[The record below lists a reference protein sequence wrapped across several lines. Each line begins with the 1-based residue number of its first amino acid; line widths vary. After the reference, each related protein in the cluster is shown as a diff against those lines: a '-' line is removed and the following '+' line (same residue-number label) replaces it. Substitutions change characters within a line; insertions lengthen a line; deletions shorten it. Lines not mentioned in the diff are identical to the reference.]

1 MGKKAKGGTREKAA
15 RLVARFFD
23 RYASGELT
31 VGEAEDIFDRLFDL
45 ADEALPIITKR
56 LESVDENERKAAIT
70 LLRELDDPRAVH
82 PLRRMLSDADRSDEE
97 KVAIITALNELGETL
112 DEATLKRAIPDP
124 EKMVRDAMMGVLET
138 IEDPGQVEEFLGI
151 IGQGPP
157 EMQAAYVQDFLAPL
171 ADRRLL
177 LLLVALLYSE
187 HDEVVLAA
195 IDVVERLKEPAII
208 SFLRERGQYDPSLQV
223 RHAAENAA
231 LRLQARIGDRSSQ
244 PWSIPTPPPLAYC
257 LLSTID
263 GDGGQVL
270 FVARE
275 QPEGGFWLLD
285 VMFNDHQGVKDCFSG
300 IAEEDELFDMLDAF
314 DSVDFL
320 DVSLER
326 ARAEVTRARQAT
338 FEAGRR
344 LPPPLVIWQD
354 WLEGEDSREVEE
366 TPLPTLDPSRQA
378 ELLEACG
385 ELVTLDEFEYWFFN
399 PEEVADFVS
408 SYRKLARK
416 NQAEFGE
423 PAYEELLDEAIEAV
437 VEEKWQRLLPSRL
450 RRQAWLL
457 AQLYEE
463 DEIALWALAAA
474 DALERGV
481 LVEHPLLRWMMDA
494 SFLNAAEE

>member
-1 MGKKAKGGTREKAA
+1 
-15 RLVARFFD
+15 
-23 RYASGELT
+23 
-31 VGEAEDIFDRLFDL
+31 
-45 ADEALPIITKR
+45 
-56 LESVDENERKAAIT
+56 
-70 LLRELDDPRAVH
+70 
-82 PLRRMLSDADRSDEE
+82 
-97 KVAIITALNELGETL
+97 
-112 DEATLKRAIPDP
+112 
-124 EKMVRDAMMGVLET
+124 VLET